1 MQSFTYIFSHPTIK
15 MSIGSVKAN
24 FARLSVETTDAFQ
37 QVRREAAEAKLYY
50 LKDFHSVEE
59 FDRLV
64 DEELHRA
71 ASISSE
77 PEVSLKTYMRTIKCN
92 ISTLLKRRPT

>member
-1 MQSFTYIFSHPTIK
+1 
-15 MSIGSVKAN
+15 MSIGSVEAN
-24 FARLSVETTDAFQ
+24 FARLIVETTDVFQ

-50 LKDFHSVEE
+50 LRDFHSFSVEE

-71 ASISSE
+71 TSISSE
-77 PEVSLKTYMRTIKCN
+77 PEVSVKTFMRTIKCN

>member
-1 MQSFTYIFSHPTIK
+1 
-15 MSIGSVKAN
+15 MSIGSVEAN
-24 FARLSVETTDAFQ
+24 FARLIVETTDVFQ
-37 QVRREAAEAKLYY
+37 QGRREAAEAKLYY
-50 LKDFHSVEE
+50 LRDFHSVEE

-77 PEVSLKTYMRTIKCN
+77 PEVSMKKFIRTLKCN

>member
-1 MQSFTYIFSHPTIK
+1 
-15 MSIGSVKAN
+15 MSIGSVEAN
-24 FARLSVETTDAFQ
+24 FARLVIETTDMFQ

-50 LKDFHSVEE
+50 LRDIYSVEE

-71 ASISSE
+71 TSISSE
-77 PEVSLKTYMRTIKCN
+77 PEVSVKTFMRTIKCN